1 MEQHILDTI
10 TKAPYKDALL
20 DDYEAY
26 VADVMTENT
35 FYFNKKG
42 LVIICNP
49 YMVTAY
55 AAGTIEVEVPYE
67 ELKNVMNEKYIL

>member
-1 MEQHILDTI
+1 MIARRTNENDYVVPPI
-10 TKAPYKDALL
+10 ALL

-42 LVIICNP
+42 LVIIFNP